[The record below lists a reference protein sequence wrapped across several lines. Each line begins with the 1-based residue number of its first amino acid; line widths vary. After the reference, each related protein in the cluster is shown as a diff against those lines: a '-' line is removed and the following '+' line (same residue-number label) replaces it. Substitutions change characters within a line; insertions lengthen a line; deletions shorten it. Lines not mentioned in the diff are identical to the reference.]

1 MAVCYNARLDNTI
14 AHITHNNIQHPG
26 QPSVRKIKKKK
37 FQKTY
42 YTLSRLRNEYNL
54 K

>member
-37 FQKTY
+37 IPENILHTVKAQ
-42 YTLSRLRNEYNL
+42 E
-54 K
+54 